1 MIKMTRRAALVGGG
15 IAPFVGRRA
24 QAAEFSYKWA
34 TDLESKAPGV
44 IRAKEATDAI
54 REKSG
59 GRLDIRVFPDS
70 QLGNGPE
77 MLSQVRSGGIEFFP
91 VSDAVGSTLVPASS
105 ISAVGFAFQD
115 SEHVWKA
122 MDGSLGAYVRAQYDK
137 TRGLTIFEKIWENG
151 FRQITSG
158 SRVIGNPDD
167 LKGFKIRVPPSPLYT
182 SMFAALGASPTAIP
196 FTELYT
202 ALQTRLVDGQ
212 ENPLGQIKAG
222 RIFEVQK
229 YCALTN
235 HMWSGF
241 WIVANRRAWERLPAD
256 LRALASEHINQAGL
270 LVRKDLTE
278 LNGQVPGGPD
288 RQGHDLQ
295 PSRSQRLPG
304 CTGEDG
310 FLRDVEKELRIGGVG
325 DLGAERRQAGVI
337 VPWTPWSECQA
348 PR

>member
-1 MIKMTRRAALVGGG
+1 MHIIKRRSALAGAMA
-15 IAPFVGRRA
+15 APFIGRFA

-44 IRAKEATDAI
+44 VRAIEATDAI

-77 MLSQVRSGGIEFFP
+77 MLSQVRSGAIEFFP
-91 VSDAVGSTLVPASS
+91 VSDAVGSTLVPVSS
-105 ISAVGFAFQD
+105 ISAVGFAFVD
-115 SEHVWKA
+115 HDHVWKA
-122 MDGSLGAYVRAQYDK
+122 LDGTLGAFVRAQYEK
-137 TRGLTIFEKIWENG
+137 TGSLVIFEKIWDNG

-158 SRVIGNPDD
+158 ARTIASPAD

-182 SMFAALGASPTAIP
+182 SMFGALGASPTAIP

-212 ENPLGQIKAG
+212 ENPLAQIEAG
-222 RIFEVQK
+222 RIYEVQK

-241 WIVANRRAWERLPAD
+241 WILGNRRAWERLPAD
-256 LRALASEHINQAGL
+256 LRKLASDHINQAGIA
-270 LVRKDLTE
+270 VRSDLDA
-278 LNGQVPGGPD
+278 LNGKLEAQLTAKGLTFNHPDPDAFRSALAKTDFYATWKKNYGPD
-288 RQGHDLQ
+288 AWAVLEQN
-295 PSRSQRLPG
+295 
-304 CTGEDG
+304 
-310 FLRDVEKELRIGGVG
+310 VG
-325 DLGAERRQAGVI
+325 KLA
-337 VPWTPWSECQA
+337 
-348 PR
+348 